1 MPNLHVAF
9 WNVQN
14 LFEPKPAS
22 RGPADDRELDAKVD
36 TLAGVIDGLFDGN
49 GPDLLGLAE
58 IDTEGVLANLERRLR
73 SRYVHLFEPGPDR
86 WTGLSVLARVDRF
99 ADVDRIKAY
108 REWDRSP
115 QDRSM
120 PRYLIA
126 RCQLKQCGEPI
137 VFVVNHWRSR
147 LGGRDAA
154 SERRKTARDL
164 GDWLAGAQDDTCVV
178 VVGDFNAEPFEEPF
192 GDLGLRAVRHFSPDL
207 WTQLAP
213 ACLYNT
219 AWRFLCEP
227 DPWEVVEAGGA
238 AYDAPRPMTTYAD
251 PPPVLLDQLLVSGR
265 ALRGGPI
272 TLLEQTVGYPCA
284 GVAVPAAGGHKRPAR
299 WTYAGGQGSGASDHF
314 PLVATF
320 RINGGDYA

>member
-14 LFEPKPAS
+14 LFEPKPGGK
-22 RGPADDRELDAKVD
+22 GPADDRELDAKLD
-36 TLAGVIDGLFDGN
+36 TLATVIDGLFEGD

-58 IDTEGVLANLERRLR
+58 VETAGVLASLERRLR
-73 SRYVHLFEPGPDR
+73 SRYLRLFEPGPDR
-86 WTGLSVLARVDRF
+86 WTGLSVLARVEHF
-99 ADVDRIKAY
+99 ADIDRVKAY

-120 PRYLIA
+120 PRYLAA
-126 RCQLKQCGEPI
+126 RCQLKQGGEPI

-147 LGGRDAA
+147 LGGPDAA

-164 GDWLAGAQDDTCVV
+164 GDWLASKQDDPCVV

-192 GDLGLRAVRHFSPDL
+192 GDFGLRAARHFSPDL
-207 WTQLAP
+207 WAQLAP

-227 DPWEVVEAGGA
+227 DPWEVVEAGGS

-272 TLLEQTVGYPCA
+272 TLLEQTVGYACA

-299 WTYAGGQGSGASDHF
+299 WTYAEGRGSGASDHF
-314 PLVATF
+314 PVVATF
-320 RINGGDYA
+320 RINGGNDA